1 MQPAPL
7 DPIADGRFRLMD
19 VLGEGGMATVYRA
32 FDLRLQRPRAIKI
45 LAPHFA
51 TRPSLR
57 RRFLAEAQTMANLE
71 ESHVVRVF
79 DMGEDGDRVYIVMEL
94 IEGGSLLDRVEGA
107 GPLPPRMACAV
118 MAQVCDALHAA
129 HGKGVIHRDI
139 KPHNILLTRSGDVRV
154 TDFGIAQVHTEDN
167 PSMTRTGAVMGTWGY
182 MAPEQKSNA
191 KTVDARAD
199 VYAAG
204 ATLWAL
210 VRNET
215 PPELF
220 MADAEPGMLEG
231 LPSQLAELV
240 RTATRYRKEERFPT
254 ARDMAE
260 ALRSAVFRLPADPLD
275 TPPLVHERVVNRA
288 AETAAIVDT
297 EHTREG
303 GATLAPNVGEGK
315 ETVAPFTDG
324 GAATVLRTDDSAGV
338 ASALPTSSPSVH
350 ATGDSAEHDVFA
362 PPTPRTTPT
371 AWIAGGAAIVVVAA
385 ALAWS
390 LRPADR
396 TAAEIAPVASAPP
409 AAASA
414 SPAPE
419 NLPGSMPARA
429 PATTEAAAEKSV
441 AKKAPPPRTSSVP
454 GARPAGETATQS
466 ANVAQPVSDPSPAE
480 PAPTA
485 QPAAPLVV
493 IPPTPVPIGAKL
505 FFQARA
511 PRAEK
516 VLIFYRA
523 NVGGAAFQNRPM
535 VRNGDVWTANVAV
548 ESAMLPGVQYF
559 VKASAGSEAWSEGSP
574 LRPLLANVTQ

>member
-1 MQPAPL
+1 MQTAPL
-7 DPIADGRFRLMD
+7 DPLADGRFRLMD

-45 LAPHFA
+45 LSPNFA

-71 ESHVVRVF
+71 DSHVVRVF

-139 KPHNILLTRSGDVRV
+139 KPHNILLTRTGDVRV

-220 MADAEPGMLEG
+220 MADGEPTMLEG
-231 LPSQLAELV
+231 LPQQLAEII
-240 RTATRYRKEERFPT
+240 RTATRYRKDERFPS
-254 ARDMAE
+254 AQDMAE
-260 ALRSAVFRLPADPLD
+260 ALRSAVFRLPVDPLD
-275 TPPLVHERVVNRA
+275 TPPLVHERVLSRA

-297 EHTREG
+297 SHTREG
-303 GATLAPNVGEGK
+303 GGTLSPNQSVSK
-315 ETVAPFTDG
+315 DTVAPFTRHDEAPEVAP
-324 GAATVLRTDDSAGV
+324 AAPRGPATPSAAGPTDAPPAV
-338 ASALPTSSPSVH
+338 SSV
-350 ATGDSAEHDVFA
+350 DVFA
-362 PPTPRTTPT
+362 APPVKPSPT
-371 AWIAGGAAIVVVAA
+371 RWIAGGAAVLVVAA
-385 ALAWS
+385 ALAIL
-390 LRPADR
+390 LRPG
-396 TAAEIAPVASAPP
+396 TPEAPVAPATVAAPTAD
-409 AAASA
+409 AAAGV
-414 SPAPE
+414 PE
-419 NLPGSMPARA
+419 QLPGSMPARA
-429 PATTEAAAEKSV
+429 PAAAPV
-441 AKKAPPPRTSSVP
+441 
-454 GARPAGETATQS
+454 
-466 ANVAQPVSDPSPAE
+466 QP

-485 QPAAPLVV
+485 STATKPSAPRPTTAATAARNGGSSSPAAAASAPAEATVPSSGSAASPTAPLVV
-493 IPPTPVPIGAKL
+493 IPPAPVPIGAKL

-511 PRAEK
+511 PRADK
-516 VLIFYRA
+516 VLLFYRA

-535 VRNGDVWTANVAV
+535 VRNGDAWTANVAV
-548 ESAMLPGVQYF
+548 ESGMLPGVQYF
-559 VKASAGSEAWSEGSP
+559 VKASAGAEQWSEGSP
-574 LRPLLANVTQ
+574 LRPLLANVAQ